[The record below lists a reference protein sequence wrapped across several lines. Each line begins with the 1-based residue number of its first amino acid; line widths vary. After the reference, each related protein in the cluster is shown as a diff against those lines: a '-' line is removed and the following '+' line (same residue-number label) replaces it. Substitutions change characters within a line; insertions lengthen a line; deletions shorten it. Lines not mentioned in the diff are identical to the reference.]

1 MLNVNL
7 NATNQSVVTPP
18 STTATQESTLPE
30 PVLTLLND
38 STTLEAP
45 YSPETLQ
52 TQLQQQKAAVR
63 STADDPRNIESDIS
77 DSLLDAINQSAE
89 DLAILQGWTDGGS
102 GMFNAANKVMFESL
116 KEAAQSSDL
125 NKKGFA
131 LEDLFQLAVIDF
143 MANSSSNSSDD
154 IKMKMAHYLE
164 STGSGSHGV
173 HENWDGQNFANELES
188 VWNHIK
194 THAPEKSLSKDIL
207 NYLETQAGG
216 MEQLKTQYSTKF
228 STDNGYAFR
237 NNYNKENTG
246 LSPMLRLAVMAK
258 FLTKKPD
265 IIQEDLEKL
274 MTGTFEEMEG
284 LIHKHFGQSITLE
297 SLLTDGSS
305 SSSGWR
311 IIDSNDNSGKIVD
324 WNGEGLNLKYF
335 QDLYTQFPAR
345 VLGDE
350 DIKKINRIGD
360 NVKMIQQTLKY
371 WYQILRDERLSIARN
386 I

>member
-7 NATNQSVVTPP
+7 NATNQSLVTPP
-18 STTATQESTLPE
+18 STTAAQESTLPE

-52 TQLQQQKAAVR
+52 TQLQQQKAAAR
-63 STADDPRNIESDIS
+63 STADDPRNKESDIS

-89 DLAILQGWTDGGS
+89 DLSVLQGWTDGGS
-102 GMFNAANKVMFESL
+102 GMFNAANKVMFEAL
-116 KEAAQSSDL
+116 KEAVQSNDST
-125 NKKGFA
+125 KKGFA

-143 MANSSSNSSDD
+143 MANSASKTDQA
-154 IKMKMAHYLE
+154 MKDKLAHYLE

-173 HENWDGQNFANELES
+173 HENWNGQKFADELQS
-188 VWNHIK
+188 VWDHIK
-194 THAPEKSLSKDIL
+194 THAPENSLSKNIL

-216 MEQLKTQYSTKF
+216 IDQLKIQYSTNF
-228 STDNGYAFR
+228 DARNGYAFR
-237 NNYNKENTG
+237 NNYDKENFG

-265 IIQEDLEKL
+265 IVQADLEKL
-274 MTGTFEEMEG
+274 MTGTFKEMED
-284 LIHKHFGQSITLE
+284 IITKHFGSETVE
-297 SLLTDGSS
+297 NLLTDGNSNGWQIINA
-305 SSSGWR
+305 SGTT
-311 IIDSNDNSGKIVD
+311 DKIVD
-324 WNGEGLNLKYF
+324 WNGTGLDLQYF
-335 QDLYTQFPAR
+335 KDLYTKFPSR

-350 DIKKINRIGD
+350 DIKEINRIGD

-371 WYQILRDERLSIARN
+371 WYHILRDERLSIARN

>member
-102 GMFNAANKVMFESL
+102 GMFNSANKVMFEAL
-116 KEAAQSSDL
+116 KEVMNSSDET
-125 NKKGFA
+125 KKGFA

-143 MANSSSNSSDD
+143 MANSTSNTDES
-154 IKMKMAHYLE
+154 MKENMAHYLE
-164 STGSGSHGV
+164 STGTGSHGV
-173 HENWDGQNFANELES
+173 HENWNGEAFASNLEGI
-188 VWNHIK
+188 WRHIYLNSS
-194 THAPEKSLSKDIL
+194 ADSLSKAVL
-207 NYLETQAGG
+207 NYLGPHFDD
-216 MEQLKTQYSTKF
+216 LKSQYQNKF
-228 STDNGYAFR
+228 NENGGYAFR
-237 NNYNKENTG
+237 DDYEKENFG
-246 LSPMLRLAVMAK
+246 LGPMLRLAVMAK

-265 IIQEDLEKL
+265 IVQADLEKL
-274 MTGTFEEMEG
+274 MIGTFNEMEEI
-284 LIHKHFGQSITLE
+284 IHKHLGDSQTLKG
-297 SLLTDGSS
+297 LLTDGDKQWKVIASNDG
-305 SSSGWR
+305 SGD
-311 IIDSNDNSGKIVD
+311 IID
-324 WNGEGLNLKYF
+324 WTGEGLDLKYF
-335 QDLYTQFPAR
+335 EDLYHKFPSR

-350 DIKKINRIGD
+350 DIKEINRIGD
-360 NVKMIQQTLKY
+360 NAKMIQQTLKY
-371 WYQILRDERLSIARN
+371 WYQMLRDERLSIARN

>member
-7 NATNQSVVTPP
+7 NAANQSVVTPP
-18 STTATQESTLPE
+18 STNAAQESALPE

-63 STADDPRNIESDIS
+63 SAADDPRNIESDIS

-102 GMFNAANKVMFESL
+102 GMFNAANKVMFEAL
-116 KEAAQSSDL
+116 KEVMNSSDET
-125 NKKGFA
+125 KKGFA

-143 MANSSSNSSDD
+143 MANSASNTDSEL
-154 IKMKMAHYLE
+154 KKKMAHYLE

-173 HENWDGQNFANELES
+173 HESWSGQMFASNLEEI
-188 VWNHIK
+188 WRHIYVNSSDD
-194 THAPEKSLSKDIL
+194 SLSKAVL
-207 NYLETQAGG
+207 KYLGESSRF
-216 MEQLKTQYSTKF
+216 EDLKNQYQNKF
-228 STDNGYAFR
+228 DDNGGYAFR
-237 NNYNKENTG
+237 NSYDKENAG

-265 IIQEDLEKL
+265 IIQADLEKL
-274 MTGTFEEMEG
+274 MTGTFKEMEE
-284 LIHKHFGQSITLE
+284 LMQRHLETSITLE
-297 SLLTDGSS
+297 SLLTDGSG
-305 SSSGWR
+305 GWKALGDDHNK
-311 IIDSNDNSGKIVD
+311 IIDWTGD
-324 WNGEGLNLKYF
+324 GLDLKYF
-335 QDLYTQFPAR
+335 QDLYTKFPAR

-350 DIKKINRIGD
+350 DIKEINRIGD

>member
-18 STTATQESTLPE
+18 STNAAQESTLPE
-30 PVLTLLND
+30 PVLKLLND

-77 DSLLDAINQSAE
+77 DALLDAINQSAE
-89 DLAILQGWTDGGS
+89 DLTVLQGWTDGGS
-102 GMFNAANKVMFESL
+102 GMFNAANKVMFEVL
-116 KEAAQSSDL
+116 KEAAQSNDPA
-125 NKKGFA
+125 KKGFA

-143 MANSSSNSSDD
+143 MANATSNTEQAL
-154 IKMKMAHYLE
+154 KEKMAHYLE
-164 STGSGSHGV
+164 STGTGSHGV
-173 HENWDGQNFANELES
+173 HENWNGQAFARDLEAIWTHIYLNSSDG
-188 VWNHIK
+188 
-194 THAPEKSLSKDIL
+194 SLSKAVL
-207 NYLETQAGG
+207 NYLGQNSHFDD
-216 MEQLKTQYSTKF
+216 LKSQYQNKF
-228 STDNGYAFR
+228 DEDNGYAFR
-237 NNYNKENTG
+237 DNYDKENSG

-265 IIQEDLEKL
+265 IVQADLEKL
-274 MTGTFEEMEG
+274 MTGTFKEMEDV
-284 LIHKHFGQSITLE
+284 IKKHLGDSTTLE
-297 SLLTDGSS
+297 DLLTEGADGWKVL
-305 SSSGWR
+305 GTDVDGNK
-311 IIDSNDNSGKIVD
+311 IIDWTGR
-324 WNGEGLNLKYF
+324 GLDLTYF
-335 QDLYTQFPAR
+335 LELYTKFPSR

-350 DIKKINRIGD
+350 DIKEINRIGD

>member
-18 STTATQESTLPE
+18 STTAAQESTIPE
-30 PVLTLLND
+30 PVLKLLND
-38 STTLEAP
+38 STTLEVP
-45 YSPETLQ
+45 YSPETLK
-52 TQLQQQKAAVR
+52 TQLQKQKAAVR

-77 DSLLDAINQSAE
+77 DAMLNAIDQSAK
-89 DLAILQGWTDGGS
+89 DLSILQGWTDGGV
-102 GMFNAANKVMFESL
+102 GMFNSANKVMFEAL
-116 KEAAQSSDL
+116 KQAMQSNDPT
-125 NKKGFA
+125 KKGFA
-131 LEDLFQLAVIDF
+131 LEDLFQLAVIDY
-143 MANSSSNSSDD
+143 MVNSNSSIPDD
-154 IKMKMAHYLE
+154 LKNKMSHFLE

-173 HENWDGQNFANELES
+173 HENWDGQKFANELKS
-188 VWNHIK
+188 VWDHIK
-194 THAPEKSLSKDIL
+194 THAPENSLSKDIL

-237 NNYNKENTG
+237 DNYDKENTG

-265 IIQEDLEKL
+265 IVQADLEKL
-274 MTGTFEEMEG
+274 MIGTFKEMED
-284 LIHKHFGQSITLE
+284 IITKHFGSETVE
-297 SLLTDGSS
+297 NLLTDGNSN
-305 SSSGWR
+305 GWR
-311 IIDSNDNSGKIVD
+311 IINASGTTDKIVD
-324 WNGEGLNLKYF
+324 WNGAGLDLQYF
-335 QDLYTQFPAR
+335 KDLYTKFPSR

-350 DIKKINRIGD
+350 DIKEINRIGD

>member
-7 NATNQSVVTPP
+7 NATNQSLVTPP
-18 STTATQESTLPE
+18 STTAAQESTLPE

-52 TQLQQQKAAVR
+52 TQLQQQKAAAR
-63 STADDPRNIESDIS
+63 STADDPRNKESDIS

-89 DLAILQGWTDGGS
+89 DLSVLQGWTDGGS
-102 GMFNAANKVMFESL
+102 GMFNAANKVMFEAL
-116 KEAAQSSDL
+116 KEAVQSNDST
-125 NKKGFA
+125 KKGFA

-143 MANSSSNSSDD
+143 MANSASKTDQA
-154 IKMKMAHYLE
+154 MKDKLAHYLE

-173 HENWDGQNFANELES
+173 HENWNGQKFADELQS
-188 VWNHIK
+188 VWDHIK
-194 THAPEKSLSKDIL
+194 THAPENSLSKNIL

-216 MEQLKTQYSTKF
+216 IDQLKIQYSTNF
-228 STDNGYAFR
+228 DARNGYAFR
-237 NNYNKENTG
+237 NNYDKENFG

-265 IIQEDLEKL
+265 IVQADLEKL
-274 MTGTFEEMEG
+274 MIGTFKEMED
-284 LIHKHFGQSITLE
+284 IITKHFGSETVE
-297 SLLTDGSS
+297 NLLTDGNSNGWQIINA
-305 SSSGWR
+305 SGTT
-311 IIDSNDNSGKIVD
+311 DKIVD
-324 WNGEGLNLKYF
+324 WNGTGLDLQYF
-335 QDLYTQFPAR
+335 KDLYTKFPSR

-350 DIKKINRIGD
+350 DIKEINRIGD

-371 WYQILRDERLSIARN
+371 WYHILRDERLSIARN

>member
-7 NATNQSVVTPP
+7 NATNQSLVTPP
-18 STTATQESTLPE
+18 STTAAQESTLPE

-52 TQLQQQKAAVR
+52 TQLQQQKAAAR
-63 STADDPRNIESDIS
+63 STADDPRNKESDIS

-89 DLAILQGWTDGGS
+89 DLSVLQGWTDGGS
-102 GMFNAANKVMFESL
+102 GMFNAANKVMFEAL
-116 KEAAQSSDL
+116 KEAVQSNDST
-125 NKKGFA
+125 KKGFA

-143 MANSSSNSSDD
+143 MANSASKTDQA
-154 IKMKMAHYLE
+154 MKDKLAHYLE

-173 HENWDGQNFANELES
+173 HENWNGQKFADELQS
-188 VWNHIK
+188 VWDHIK
-194 THAPEKSLSKDIL
+194 THAPENSLSKNIL

-216 MEQLKTQYSTKF
+216 IDQLKIQYSTNF
-228 STDNGYAFR
+228 DVRNGYAFR
-237 NNYNKENTG
+237 NNYDKENFG

-265 IIQEDLEKL
+265 IVQADLEKL
-274 MTGTFEEMEG
+274 MIGTFKEMED
-284 LIHKHFGQSITLE
+284 IITKHFGSETVE
-297 SLLTDGSS
+297 NLLTDGNSNGWQIINA
-305 SSSGWR
+305 SGTT
-311 IIDSNDNSGKIVD
+311 DKIVD
-324 WNGEGLNLKYF
+324 WNGTGLDLQYF
-335 QDLYTQFPAR
+335 KDLYTKFPSR

-350 DIKKINRIGD
+350 DIKEINRIGD

-371 WYQILRDERLSIARN
+371 WYHILRDERLSIARN

>member
-7 NATNQSVVTPP
+7 NATNQSLVTPP
-18 STTATQESTLPE
+18 STTAAQESTLPE

-52 TQLQQQKAAVR
+52 TQLQQQKAAAR
-63 STADDPRNIESDIS
+63 STADDPRNKESDIS

-89 DLAILQGWTDGGS
+89 DLSVLQGWTDGGS
-102 GMFNAANKVMFESL
+102 GMFNAANKVMFEAL
-116 KEAAQSSDL
+116 KEAVQSNDFT
-125 NKKGFA
+125 KKGFA

-143 MANSSSNSSDD
+143 MANSASKTDQA
-154 IKMKMAHYLE
+154 MKDKLAHYLE

-173 HENWDGQNFANELES
+173 HENWNGQKFADELQS
-188 VWNHIK
+188 VWDHIK
-194 THAPEKSLSKDIL
+194 THAPENSLSKNIL

-216 MEQLKTQYSTKF
+216 IDQLKIQYSTNF
-228 STDNGYAFR
+228 DARNGYAFR
-237 NNYNKENTG
+237 NNYDKENFG

-265 IIQEDLEKL
+265 IVQADLEKL
-274 MTGTFEEMEG
+274 MIGTFKEMED
-284 LIHKHFGQSITLE
+284 IITKHFGSETVE
-297 SLLTDGSS
+297 NLLTDGNSNGWQIINA
-305 SSSGWR
+305 SGTT
-311 IIDSNDNSGKIVD
+311 DKIVD
-324 WNGEGLNLKYF
+324 WNGTGLDLQYF
-335 QDLYTQFPAR
+335 KDLYTKFPSR

-350 DIKKINRIGD
+350 DIKEINRIGD

-371 WYQILRDERLSIARN
+371 WYHILRDERLSIARN

>member
-7 NATNQSVVTPP
+7 NATNQSLVTPP
-18 STTATQESTLPE
+18 STTAAQESTLPE

-52 TQLQQQKAAVR
+52 TQLQQQKAAAR
-63 STADDPRNIESDIS
+63 STADDPRNKESDIS

-89 DLAILQGWTDGGS
+89 DLSVLQGWTYGGS
-102 GMFNAANKVMFESL
+102 GMFNAANKVMFEAL
-116 KEAAQSSDL
+116 KEAVQSNDST
-125 NKKGFA
+125 KKGFA

-143 MANSSSNSSDD
+143 MANSASKTDQA
-154 IKMKMAHYLE
+154 MKDKLAHYLE

-173 HENWDGQNFANELES
+173 HENWNGQKFADELQS
-188 VWNHIK
+188 VWDHIK
-194 THAPEKSLSKDIL
+194 THAPENSLSKNIL

-216 MEQLKTQYSTKF
+216 IDQLKIQYSTNF
-228 STDNGYAFR
+228 DARNGYAFR
-237 NNYNKENTG
+237 NNYDKENFG

-265 IIQEDLEKL
+265 IVQADLEKL
-274 MTGTFEEMEG
+274 MIGTFKEMED
-284 LIHKHFGQSITLE
+284 IITKHFGSETVE
-297 SLLTDGSS
+297 NLLTDGN
-305 SSSGWR
+305 
-311 IIDSNDNSGKIVD
+311 SNDWQIINASGTTDKIVD
-324 WNGEGLNLKYF
+324 WNGTGLDLQYF
-335 QDLYTQFPAR
+335 KDLYTKFPSR

-350 DIKKINRIGD
+350 DIKEINRIGD

-371 WYQILRDERLSIARN
+371 WYHILRDERLSIARN

>member
-7 NATNQSVVTPP
+7 NATNQSLVTPP
-18 STTATQESTLPE
+18 STTAAQESTLPE

-52 TQLQQQKAAVR
+52 TQLQQQKAAAR
-63 STADDPRNIESDIS
+63 STADDPRNKESDIS

-89 DLAILQGWTDGGS
+89 DLSVLQGWTDGGS
-102 GMFNAANKVMFESL
+102 GMFNAANKVMFEAL
-116 KEAAQSSDL
+116 KEAVQSNDST
-125 NKKGFA
+125 KKGFA

-143 MANSSSNSSDD
+143 MANSASKTDQA
-154 IKMKMAHYLE
+154 MKDKLAHYLE

-173 HENWDGQNFANELES
+173 HENWNGQKFADELQS
-188 VWNHIK
+188 VWDHIK
-194 THAPEKSLSKDIL
+194 THAPENSLSKNIL

-216 MEQLKTQYSTKF
+216 IDQLKIQYSTNF
-228 STDNGYAFR
+228 DARNGYAFR
-237 NNYNKENTG
+237 NNYDKENFG

-265 IIQEDLEKL
+265 IVQADLEKL
-274 MTGTFEEMEG
+274 MIGTFKEMED
-284 LIHKHFGQSITLE
+284 IITKHFGSETVE
-297 SLLTDGSS
+297 NLLTDGNSNNWQIINA
-305 SSSGWR
+305 SGTT
-311 IIDSNDNSGKIVD
+311 DKIVD
-324 WNGEGLNLKYF
+324 WNGTGLDLQYF
-335 QDLYTQFPAR
+335 KDLYTKFPSR

-350 DIKKINRIGD
+350 DIKEINRIGD

-371 WYQILRDERLSIARN
+371 WYHILRDERLSIARN

>member
-7 NATNQSVVTPP
+7 NATNQSLVTPP
-18 STTATQESTLPE
+18 STTAAQESTLPE

-52 TQLQQQKAAVR
+52 TQLQQQKAAAR
-63 STADDPRNIESDIS
+63 STADDPRNKESDIS

-89 DLAILQGWTDGGS
+89 DLSVLQGWTDGGS
-102 GMFNAANKVMFESL
+102 GMFNAANKVMFEAL
-116 KEAAQSSDL
+116 KEAVQSNDST
-125 NKKGFA
+125 KKGFA

-143 MANSSSNSSDD
+143 MANSASKTDQA
-154 IKMKMAHYLE
+154 MKDKLAHYLE

-173 HENWDGQNFANELES
+173 HENWNGQKFADELQS
-188 VWNHIK
+188 VWDHIK
-194 THAPEKSLSKDIL
+194 THAPEDSLSKNIL

-216 MEQLKTQYSTKF
+216 IDQLKIQYSTNF
-228 STDNGYAFR
+228 DARNGYAFR
-237 NNYNKENTG
+237 NNYDKENFG

-265 IIQEDLEKL
+265 IVQADLEKL
-274 MTGTFEEMEG
+274 MIGTFKEMED
-284 LIHKHFGQSITLE
+284 IITKHFGSETVE
-297 SLLTDGSS
+297 NLLTDGN
-305 SSSGWR
+305 
-311 IIDSNDNSGKIVD
+311 SNDWQIINASGTTDKIVD
-324 WNGEGLNLKYF
+324 WNGTGLDLQYF
-335 QDLYTQFPAR
+335 KDLYTKFPSR

-350 DIKKINRIGD
+350 DIKEINRIGD

-371 WYQILRDERLSIARN
+371 WYHILRDERLSIARN

>member
-7 NATNQSVVTPP
+7 NATNQSLVTPP
-18 STTATQESTLPE
+18 STTAAQESTLPE

-52 TQLQQQKAAVR
+52 TQLQQQKAAAR
-63 STADDPRNIESDIS
+63 STADDPRNKESDIS

-89 DLAILQGWTDGGS
+89 DLSVLQGWTDGGS
-102 GMFNAANKVMFESL
+102 GMFNAANKVMFEAL
-116 KEAAQSSDL
+116 KKVMNSSDET
-125 NKKGFA
+125 KKGFA

-143 MANSSSNSSDD
+143 MANSASKTDQA
-154 IKMKMAHYLE
+154 MKDKLAHYLE

-173 HENWDGQNFANELES
+173 HENWNGQKFADELQS
-188 VWNHIK
+188 VWDHIK
-194 THAPEKSLSKDIL
+194 THAPENSLSKNIL

-216 MEQLKTQYSTKF
+216 IDQLKIQYSTNF
-228 STDNGYAFR
+228 DARNGYAFR
-237 NNYNKENTG
+237 NNYDKENFG

-265 IIQEDLEKL
+265 IVQADLEKL
-274 MTGTFEEMEG
+274 MIGTFKEMED
-284 LIHKHFGQSITLE
+284 IITKHFGSETVE
-297 SLLTDGSS
+297 NLLTDGNSNGWQIINA
-305 SSSGWR
+305 SGTT
-311 IIDSNDNSGKIVD
+311 DKIVD
-324 WNGEGLNLKYF
+324 WNGTGLDLQYF
-335 QDLYTQFPAR
+335 KDLYTKFPSR

-350 DIKKINRIGD
+350 DIKEINRIGD

-371 WYQILRDERLSIARN
+371 WYHILRDERLSIARN

>member
-7 NATNQSVVTPP
+7 NATNQSLVTPP
-18 STTATQESTLPE
+18 STTAAQESTLPE

-52 TQLQQQKAAVR
+52 TQLQQQKAAAR
-63 STADDPRNIESDIS
+63 STADDPRNMESDIS

-89 DLAILQGWTDGGS
+89 DLSVLQGWTDGGS
-102 GMFNAANKVMFESL
+102 GMFNAANKVMFEAL
-116 KEAAQSSDL
+116 KEAVQSNDST
-125 NKKGFA
+125 KKGFA

-143 MANSSSNSSDD
+143 MANSASKTDQA
-154 IKMKMAHYLE
+154 MKDKLAHYLE

-173 HENWDGQNFANELES
+173 HENWNGQKFADELQS
-188 VWNHIK
+188 VWDHIK
-194 THAPEKSLSKDIL
+194 THAPENSLSKNIL

-216 MEQLKTQYSTKF
+216 IDQLKIQYSTNF
-228 STDNGYAFR
+228 DARNGYAFR
-237 NNYNKENTG
+237 NNYDKENFG

-265 IIQEDLEKL
+265 IVQADLEKL
-274 MTGTFEEMEG
+274 MIGTFKEMED
-284 LIHKHFGQSITLE
+284 IITKHFGSETVE
-297 SLLTDGSS
+297 NLLTDGNSNGWQIINA
-305 SSSGWR
+305 SGTT
-311 IIDSNDNSGKIVD
+311 DKIVD
-324 WNGEGLNLKYF
+324 WNGTGLDLQYF
-335 QDLYTQFPAR
+335 KDLYTKFPSR

-350 DIKKINRIGD
+350 DIKEINRIGD

-371 WYQILRDERLSIARN
+371 WYHILRDERLSIARN

>member
-7 NATNQSVVTPP
+7 NATNQSLVTPP

-52 TQLQQQKAAVR
+52 TQLQQQKAAAR
-63 STADDPRNIESDIS
+63 STADDPRNKESDIS

-89 DLAILQGWTDGGS
+89 DLAILQGWTEGGS
-102 GMFNAANKVMFESL
+102 GMFGAANKVMFVAL
-116 KEAAQSSDL
+116 KEAAESGDPT
-125 NKKGFA
+125 KKGFA

-143 MANSSSNSSDD
+143 MAHSSSSTSDELKN
-154 IKMKMAHYLE
+154 KMSHYLE

-173 HENWDGQNFANELES
+173 HENWTNTLFANELQE
-188 VWNHIK
+188 VWNHININS
-194 THAPEKSLSKDIL
+194 PENSLSKNIL
-207 NYLETQAGG
+207 NYLETQGG
-216 MEQLKTQYSTKF
+216 VDKLKQQYTSKF
-228 STDNGYAFR
+228 DDNNGYAFEQSYDK
-237 NNYNKENTG
+237 NANG

-258 FLTKKPD
+258 FLTEKPN
-265 IIQEDLEKL
+265 IIQADLEIL
-274 MTGTFEEMEG
+274 MLGTFTEIENV
-284 LIHKHFGQSITLE
+284 IKKHLGNSKTLE
-297 SLLTDGSS
+297 NLLIDGRTNTAGWNIT
-305 SSSGWR
+305 SG
-311 IIDSNDNSGKIVD
+311 SNGKKIVD
-324 WNGEGLNLKYF
+324 WTGVGLNLSYF
-335 QDLYTQFPAR
+335 QDLYNKFPAR

-350 DIKKINRIGD
+350 DIKEINRIGD

>member
-7 NATNQSVVTPP
+7 NATNQSLVTPP
-18 STTATQESTLPE
+18 STTAAQESTLPE

-52 TQLQQQKAAVR
+52 TQLQQQKAATR
-63 STADDPRNIESDIS
+63 STADDPRNKESDIS

-89 DLAILQGWTDGGS
+89 DLSVLQGWTDGGS
-102 GMFNAANKVMFESL
+102 GMFNAANKVMFEAL
-116 KEAAQSSDL
+116 KEAVQSNDST
-125 NKKGFA
+125 KKGFA

-143 MANSSSNSSDD
+143 MANSASKTDQA
-154 IKMKMAHYLE
+154 MKDKLAHYLE

-173 HENWDGQNFANELES
+173 HENWNGQKFADELQS
-188 VWNHIK
+188 VWDHIK
-194 THAPEKSLSKDIL
+194 THAPENSLSKNIL

-216 MEQLKTQYSTKF
+216 IDQLKIQYSTNF
-228 STDNGYAFR
+228 DARNGYAFR
-237 NNYNKENTG
+237 NNYDKENFG

-265 IIQEDLEKL
+265 IVQADLEKL
-274 MTGTFEEMEG
+274 MIGTFKEMED
-284 LIHKHFGQSITLE
+284 IITKHFGSETVE
-297 SLLTDGSS
+297 NLLTDGNSNGWQIINA
-305 SSSGWR
+305 SGTT
-311 IIDSNDNSGKIVD
+311 DKIVD
-324 WNGEGLNLKYF
+324 WNGTGLDLQYF
-335 QDLYTQFPAR
+335 KDLYTKFPSR

-350 DIKKINRIGD
+350 DIKEINRIGD

-371 WYQILRDERLSIARN
+371 WYHILRDERLSIARN

>member
-7 NATNQSVVTPP
+7 NATNQSLVTPP
-18 STTATQESTLPE
+18 STTAAQESTLPE

-52 TQLQQQKAAVR
+52 TQLQQQKAAAR
-63 STADDPRNIESDIS
+63 STADDPRNKESDIS

-89 DLAILQGWTDGGS
+89 DLSVLQGWTDGGS
-102 GMFNAANKVMFESL
+102 GMFNAANKVMFEAL
-116 KEAAQSSDL
+116 KEAVQSNDST
-125 NKKGFA
+125 KKGFA

-143 MANSSSNSSDD
+143 MANSASKTDQA
-154 IKMKMAHYLE
+154 MKDKLAHYLE

-173 HENWDGQNFANELES
+173 HENWNGQKFADELQS
-188 VWNHIK
+188 VWDHIK
-194 THAPEKSLSKDIL
+194 THAPENSLSKNIL

-216 MEQLKTQYSTKF
+216 IDQLKIQYSTNF
-228 STDNGYAFR
+228 DARNGYAFR
-237 NNYNKENTG
+237 NNYDKENFG

-265 IIQEDLEKL
+265 IVQADLEKL
-274 MTGTFEEMEG
+274 MIGTFKEMED
-284 LIHKHFGQSITLE
+284 IITKHFGSETVE
-297 SLLTDGSS
+297 NLLTDSNSNGWQIINA
-305 SSSGWR
+305 SGTT
-311 IIDSNDNSGKIVD
+311 DKIVD
-324 WNGEGLNLKYF
+324 WNGTGLDLQYF
-335 QDLYTQFPAR
+335 KDLYTKFPSR

-350 DIKKINRIGD
+350 DIKEINRIGD

-371 WYQILRDERLSIARN
+371 WYHILRDERLSIARN

>member
-7 NATNQSVVTPP
+7 NATNQSLVTPP
-18 STTATQESTLPE
+18 STTAAQESTLPE

-102 GMFNAANKVMFESL
+102 GMFNAANKVMFEAL
-116 KEAAQSSDL
+116 KEVMNSSDET
-125 NKKGFA
+125 KKGFA

-143 MANSSSNSSDD
+143 MANSSSNTDQV
-154 IKMKMAHYLE
+154 MKDKIAHYLE
-164 STGSGSHGV
+164 STGTGSHGV
-173 HENWDGQNFANELES
+173 HETWNAGAFATDLEL
-188 VWNHIK
+188 VWRHIYE
-194 THAPEKSLSKDIL
+194 HSSNDSLSKKIL
-207 NYLETQAGG
+207 NYLGENNRFN
-216 MEQLKTQYSTKF
+216 ELKNQYINKF
-228 STDNGYAFR
+228 DDNSGYAFDT
-237 NNYNKENTG
+237 NYNQNENG

-258 FLTKKPD
+258 FLTEKPT
-265 IIQEDLEKL
+265 IIQADLETL
-274 MTGTFEEMEG
+274 MTGTFKEMQEVIQRNLG
-284 LIHKHFGQSITLE
+284 NSKTLE
-297 SLLTDGSS
+297 TLLTDGSTTS
-305 SSSGWR
+305 NGWK
-311 IIDSNDNSGKIVD
+311 IINGTNGKKIVD
-324 WNGEGLNLKYF
+324 WRGIGLDLEYF
-335 QDLYTQFPAR
+335 KELYTKFPSR

-350 DIKKINRIGD
+350 DIKEINRIGD

>member
-7 NATNQSVVTPP
+7 NATNQSLVTPP
-18 STTATQESTLPE
+18 STTAAQESTLPE

-52 TQLQQQKAAVR
+52 TQLQQQKAAAR
-63 STADDPRNIESDIS
+63 STADDPRNKESDIS

-89 DLAILQGWTDGGS
+89 DLSVLQGWTDGGS
-102 GMFNAANKVMFESL
+102 GMFNAANKVMFEAL
-116 KEAAQSSDL
+116 KEAVQSNDST
-125 NKKGFA
+125 KKGFA

-143 MANSSSNSSDD
+143 MANFASKTDQA
-154 IKMKMAHYLE
+154 MKDKLAHYLE

-173 HENWDGQNFANELES
+173 HENWNGQKFADELQS
-188 VWNHIK
+188 VWDHIK
-194 THAPEKSLSKDIL
+194 THAPENSLSKNIL

-216 MEQLKTQYSTKF
+216 IDQLKIQYSTNF
-228 STDNGYAFR
+228 DARNGYAFR
-237 NNYNKENTG
+237 NNYDKENFG

-265 IIQEDLEKL
+265 IVQADLEKL
-274 MTGTFEEMEG
+274 MIGTFKEMED
-284 LIHKHFGQSITLE
+284 IITKHFGSETVE
-297 SLLTDGSS
+297 NLLTDGNSNGWQIINA
-305 SSSGWR
+305 SGTT
-311 IIDSNDNSGKIVD
+311 DKIVD
-324 WNGEGLNLKYF
+324 WNGTGLDLQYF
-335 QDLYTQFPAR
+335 KDLYTKFPSR

-350 DIKKINRIGD
+350 DIKEINRIGD

-371 WYQILRDERLSIARN
+371 WYHILRDERLSIARN

>member
-7 NATNQSVVTPP
+7 NATNQSLVTPS
-18 STTATQESTLPE
+18 STTAAQESTLPE

-52 TQLQQQKAAVR
+52 TQLQQQKAAAK
-63 STADDPRNIESDIS
+63 STADDPRNKESDIS

-89 DLAILQGWTDGGS
+89 DLSVLQGWTDGGS
-102 GMFNAANKVMFESL
+102 GMFNAANKVMFEAL
-116 KEAAQSSDL
+116 KEAVQSNDST
-125 NKKGFA
+125 KKGFA

-143 MANSSSNSSDD
+143 MANSASKTDQA
-154 IKMKMAHYLE
+154 MKDKLAHYLE

-173 HENWDGQNFANELES
+173 HENWNGQKFADELQS
-188 VWNHIK
+188 VWDHIK
-194 THAPEKSLSKDIL
+194 THAPENSLSKNIL

-216 MEQLKTQYSTKF
+216 IDQLKIQYSTNF
-228 STDNGYAFR
+228 DARNGYAFR
-237 NNYNKENTG
+237 NNYDKENFG

-265 IIQEDLEKL
+265 IVQADLEKL
-274 MTGTFEEMEG
+274 MIGTFKEMED
-284 LIHKHFGQSITLE
+284 IITKHFGSETVE
-297 SLLTDGSS
+297 NLLTDGNSNGWQIINA
-305 SSSGWR
+305 SGTT
-311 IIDSNDNSGKIVD
+311 DKIVD
-324 WNGEGLNLKYF
+324 WNGTGLDLQYF
-335 QDLYTQFPAR
+335 KDLYTKFPSR

-350 DIKKINRIGD
+350 DIKEINRIGD

-371 WYQILRDERLSIARN
+371 WYHILRDERLSIARN

>member
-7 NATNQSVVTPP
+7 NATNQSLVTPP
-18 STTATQESTLPE
+18 STTAAQESTLPE

-52 TQLQQQKAAVR
+52 TQLQQQKAAAR
-63 STADDPRNIESDIS
+63 STADDPRNKESDIS

-89 DLAILQGWTDGGS
+89 DLSVLQGWTDGGS
-102 GMFNAANKVMFESL
+102 GMFNAANKVMFEAL
-116 KEAAQSSDL
+116 KEAVQSNDST
-125 NKKGFA
+125 KKGFA

-143 MANSSSNSSDD
+143 MANSASKTDQA
-154 IKMKMAHYLE
+154 IKDKLAHYLE

-173 HENWDGQNFANELES
+173 HENWNGQKFADELQS
-188 VWNHIK
+188 VWDHIK
-194 THAPEKSLSKDIL
+194 THAPENSLSKNIL

-216 MEQLKTQYSTKF
+216 IDQLKIQYSTNF
-228 STDNGYAFR
+228 DARNGYAFR
-237 NNYNKENTG
+237 NNYDKENFG

-265 IIQEDLEKL
+265 IVQADLEKL
-274 MTGTFEEMEG
+274 MIGTFKEMED
-284 LIHKHFGQSITLE
+284 IITKHFGSETVE
-297 SLLTDGSS
+297 NLLTDGN
-305 SSSGWR
+305 
-311 IIDSNDNSGKIVD
+311 SNDWQIINASGTTDKIVD
-324 WNGEGLNLKYF
+324 WNGTGLDLQYF
-335 QDLYTQFPAR
+335 KDLYTKFPSR

-350 DIKKINRIGD
+350 DIKEINRIGD

-371 WYQILRDERLSIARN
+371 WYHILRDERLSIARN